1 MPPDPTP
8 TLQRNRLLRLLP
20 RDDLAL
26 LTPHL
31 EQQEFPERREF
42 EKPNKA
48 VKAVYFIDTGITS
61 VVARANGE
69 VVEVGLIGREGM
81 TGHVVV
87 MGSDRSP
94 NETYVQVSGDGWFL
108 PADALRDAMEE
119 SVTLRPLLMR
129 YVQTFTIQATY
140 TALANA
146 RGKLEERLARWL
158 LMAHDRVDGDELP
171 LKHDFLALMLGVRR
185 AGVTVALHE
194 LAASSLIQTSRGSI
208 VILDRDGLEEVAN
221 GLYGTPEREYKRLMG
236 SRG

>member
-108 PADALRDAMEE
+108 PADALRDAMQE